1 MQNIASV
8 EKLFWVTIL
17 SVARGAVNQ
26 NAEWEK
32 YHVFSTFES
41 VFCRDRV
48 EDQTFEA
55 KDSKKIRGQGQGLSF
70 RVLLL
75 PRQRKRMLEAKA
87 KDRGHNFLNYGRQIF
102 IIF

>member
-55 KDSKKIRGQGQGLSF
+55 KESKKIRGQGPSF

-75 PRQRKRMLEAKA
+75 PRPRTGMLKAKV
-87 KDRGHNFLNYGRQIF
+87 KDRGHDFLNYGRQIF